1 MKKIYLLLIF
11 LPHILF
17 ADTSDNPP
25 CLQTL
30 ICNVNGTFLKD
41 NKDNRA
47 CIKELII
54 TQTNNDEQESDVM
67 PMCLSQATMQN
78 NPQIDFNLGRIDPI
92 PPVVELPETPKFL
105 PPGEFAIMDMPRER
119 KGDSKVITRTGV
131 IKEMPPPAQ
140 DQKPPP
146 APLVK

>member
-30 ICNVNGTFLKD
+30 ICNVNGAFLKD

-105 PPGEFAIMDMPRER
+105 PPGEFAIMDLPRER
-119 KGDSKVITRTGV
+119 KGDSKVTTTRKV
-131 IKEMPPPAQ
+131 FDAAPPLQ
-140 DQKPPP
+140 DQKP
-146 APLVK
+146 LVK

>member
-1 MKKIYLLLIF
+1 LKNIYLLLIF

-92 PPVVELPETPKFL
+92 PPVADLPETPKYL
-105 PPGEFAIMDMPRER
+105 PPGEFAVFDAA
-119 KGDSKVITRTGV
+119 
-131 IKEMPPPAQ
+131 PPLQ
-140 DQKPPP
+140 DQKP
-146 APLVK
+146 LVK

>member
-1 MKKIYLLLIF
+1 MPINLL
-11 LPHILF
+11 
-17 ADTSDNPP
+17 ADTKDNPP

-30 ICNVNGTFLKD
+30 ICNAKGTFLKD

-47 CIKELII
+47 CIKELIM
-54 TQTNNDEQESDVM
+54 TQSINDDQESDIQ
-67 PMCLSQATMQN
+67 PICLSRATMQN

-105 PPGEFAIMDMPRER
+105 PPGDFVIVEFPRER
-119 KGDSKVITRTGV
+119 KGDSKVITGTGV

-140 DQKPPP
+140 EIIKPVNQK
-146 APLVK
+146 PLVK

>member
-1 MKKIYLLLIF
+1 M
-11 LPHILF
+11 
-17 ADTSDNPP
+17 
-25 CLQTL
+25 
-30 ICNVNGTFLKD
+30 NGTFLKD

-47 CIKELII
+47 YIKELII

-78 NPQIDFNLGRIDPI
+78 NPQIDFNVGRIDPI

-105 PPGEFAIMDMPRER
+105 PPGEFVIVDIPRER
-119 KGDSKVITRTGV
+119 KGDSKVITGTGV
-131 IKEMPPPAQ
+131 ITEMPPPAQ
-140 DQKPPP
+140 DQKPSL